1 MFIESIDTSS
11 YSKDGQKLF
20 ELLDK
25 YVELVGEANVVQ
37 IVTDNASA
45 NILARKF
52 LEAKRPNLY
61 WTPCAAHCIDLM
73 LEDIFKIPPLQCM
86 LLFIIGQHY

>member
-11 YSKDGQKLF
+11 YNKYGQILF

-37 IVTDNASA
+37 IVTNNASA
-45 NILARKF
+45 YILAGNNFIF
-52 LEAKRPNLY
+52 LIHK
-61 WTPCAAHCIDLM
+61 
-73 LEDIFKIPPLQCM
+73 
-86 LLFIIGQHY
+86 

>member
-1 MFIESIDTSS
+1 MADGWTDGKGRTLINFLVNCPKGSMFIESIDASS

-45 NILARKF
+45 NILAGRNFIF
-52 LEAKRPNLY
+52 LI
-61 WTPCAAHCIDLM
+61 H
-73 LEDIFKIPPLQCM
+73 
-86 LLFIIGQHY
+86 